1 MLIPGNRLRVYV
13 SSEPCDMRRSYDGL
27 CGAVREVLKL
37 DPLSGHLFCFFNRR
51 RTQVKV
57 LYWDTS
63 GYCIWSK
70 RLVRGCFTIGTKQE
84 LMLPE
89 LQYLLD
95 GIDVSQ
101 VRRAKRFEYIAEK

>member
-1 MLIPGNRLRVYV
+1 
-13 SSEPCDMRRSYDGL
+13 MRRSYDGL
-27 CGAVREVLKL
+27 SGAVRGILNQ

-70 RLVRGCFTIGTKQE
+70 RLVRGRFLVGSRSE
-84 LMLPE
+84 MMLPD

-95 GIDVSQ
+95 GVTIDTAA
-101 VRRAKRFEYIAEK
+101 RTKRFRYVSEK

>member
-13 SSEPCDMRRSYDGL
+13 CAEACDMRRSYDGL
-27 CGAVREVLKL
+27 SGMVREVLKC

-63 GYCIWSK
+63 GYCIWGK
-70 RLVRGCFTIGTKQE
+70 RLVRGKFSNSAKKDLKLEE
-84 LMLPE
+84 LG
-89 LQYLLD
+89 YLLD
-95 GIDVSQ
+95 GIE
-101 VRRAKRFEYIAEK
+101 VRDLKRGRRYEYIAET